1 MLAKLDRLQS
11 SVDKLQADMDMM
23 KKKVGVSSEPEGEKL
38 VDDEDSSD
46 DEPENVAQQ
55 VPPQDVH
62 VDEEEDGSDAEL
74 SGSSEDEE

>member
-23 KKKVGVSSEPEGEKL
+23 KKKDGASSEPEGEKL

-55 VPPQDVH
+55 VPAQDVH
-62 VDEEEDGSDAEL
+62 VDEEEDGSDSE
-74 SGSSEDEE
+74 SGSSDEE